1 MQLFQE
7 NESEMFEWL
16 FDLLQA
22 YSKAFFIILR
32 KNSETLQNRDR
43 LIINFPSNLVRYI
56 IFSISAK
63 VFGVLF
69 YFPRQLSPFVYLKL
83 CTRKKTISI
92 MSTLFLNTFDQSIF
106 F

>member
-7 NESEMFEWL
+7 NESKMFEWL

-43 LIINFPSNLVRYI
+43 LIIY
-56 IFSISAK
+56 FSFQSRPIHN
-63 VFGVLF
+63 
-69 YFPRQLSPFVYLKL
+69 
-83 CTRKKTISI
+83 
-92 MSTLFLNTFDQSIF
+92 FLNFRESVWSALLLPSSAVAFCLFKTVHSKKDDLDNVHFISEYI
-106 F
+106 